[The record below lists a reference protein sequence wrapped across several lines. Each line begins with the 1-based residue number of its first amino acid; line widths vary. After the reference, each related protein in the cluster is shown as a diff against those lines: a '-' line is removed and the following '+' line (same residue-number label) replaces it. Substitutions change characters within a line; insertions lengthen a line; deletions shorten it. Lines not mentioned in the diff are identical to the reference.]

1 MLPMHWFTRGVVERF
16 AELVKDRYAV
26 RFDSPML
33 LASQATLPERPTV
46 VVMPTG
52 TASP

>member
-1 MLPMHWFTRGVVERF
+1 MHWFTRGVVDRF

-26 RFDSPML
+26 RFNDSPML
-33 LASQATLPERPTV
+33 LLSQATLPERPTV